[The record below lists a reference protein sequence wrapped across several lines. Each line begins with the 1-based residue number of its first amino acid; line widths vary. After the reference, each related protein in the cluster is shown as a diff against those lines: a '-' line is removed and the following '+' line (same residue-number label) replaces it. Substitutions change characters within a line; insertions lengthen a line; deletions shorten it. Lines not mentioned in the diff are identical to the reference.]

1 MILYGVVGAGGFGRE
16 VIPLVRSLLINLGFE
31 FELVFV
37 DDNSELKEVNGYKV
51 ISKDEFLSLEFE
63 EKLFNI
69 AIGNSIVREKIAEEL
84 ISKGATPFT
93 VVHDSTVIL
102 DKSEMENGAILCP
115 FVTITSNAKI
125 GKFFHANIYSY
136 VAHDCVIGD
145 YVTFAPSVKC
155 NGSVIIEDHVYVGT
169 GAVIKQGTPKRPII
183 IGKGAVIGMGSVV
196 TKSVPPGVTV
206 FGNPAK
212 PLGKR

>member
-1 MILYGVVGAGGFGRE
+1 MKLFGIVGAGGFGRE
-16 VIPLVRSLLINLGFE
+16 VMPLVRKMIINSGVKS
-31 FELVFV
+31 ELVFI
-37 DDNSELKEVNGYKV
+37 DDNANLKEVNGCKV
-51 ISKDEFLSLEFE
+51 ISKDEFFSLEFE

-69 AIGNSIVREKIAEEL
+69 AIGNSSIREKIAEEL
-84 ISKGATPFT
+84 LSKGAKPFT
-93 VVHDSTVIL
+93 VTHDNTVIL
-102 DKSEMENGAILCP
+102 DNSQIGNGAILCP
-115 FVTITSNAKI
+115 FVTVTSNAKI

-155 NGSVIIEDHVYVGT
+155 NGSVIIEDHVYIGT
-169 GAVIKQGTPKRPII
+169 GAVIKQGTPKRPVI